1 MNATIPAPGQIV
13 RVRHRHYVVTE
24 VQTSKLP
31 PDPLSGI
38 IKAPQNLVGLSS
50 VEDDAEGEELQV
62 IWEMEPGGE
71 VRDRIALPQPVGFD
85 SPALMDAFLDAVRWG
100 AVSSADVRALQAPF
114 RSGIQIEDYQL
125 DPLVRALQ
133 MPRVS
138 LLIADDVGLGKTIE
152 TGLVVQEMIIRR
164 RARTA
169 LIVCPASIQIQWR
182 DQMRDKFGL
191 EFRIVDSKLIGEL
204 RRRRGLSVN
213 PWSHFPRLITSID
226 FLKRERPF
234 RRFKETLP
242 PDDAPGYPRRYD
254 LLIVDEAHNVAPSGR
269 GVYAVESLRTQAI
282 RGIIQHFEHRI
293 FLTATPHNGYPESF
307 RSLLELVDN
316 QRFSRGIEPDEKQL
330 RAIMVRRLKR
340 ELPPKWDGTP
350 RFPLR
355 KIETLEVDYSADEL
369 QAHENLKKYTQLR
382 SRSYASEVEKVAA
395 DFVLKILKKRLFSSP
410 AAFLTTLEKHELS
423 LKRSVKKIAKPSS
436 HTVGILKRRIQE
448 SEDDFADD
456 DAFEDNAAETVE
468 VASGFFRQP
477 TDEELG
483 LLKDLK
489 AFAMRH
495 SEIADSKAKRLVRWI
510 QQTIKP
516 DNRWSDERV
525 LIFTEYRATQ
535 KYLQSVFA
543 NHGLATGERLQSI
556 FGGMPHEE
564 TEKIKAGFQADP
576 KDSPIRILLATD
588 CASEGIDLQ
597 NHCSRLIHYE
607 IPWNPNRME
616 QRNGRLDRH
625 GQRAPEVKV
634 YHFVSKNYGSSGS
647 SHQQGNSLDGDL
659 EFLMK
664 VVQKIETIRE
674 DIGKVGPV
682 LAQQVEEAMIGK
694 RRELDTVK
702 AEQDARPIRRM
713 LSFERD
719 LRERLRKHAEQL
731 EETRKNLSIS
741 PSNIKRAV
749 DTALELAGQPAL
761 KPLRM
766 EGVDGEVYEMPH
778 LTGSWAA
785 CADGLAHPHTQR
797 VRPIVFDHD
806 LAVGRDD
813 VVLAHMNHRL
823 VQMSLRL
830 LRAEVWSQEDR
841 MKLNRV
847 TARMAKPN
855 SVRDPSVI
863 AFARLVVLGGDN
875 HKLHEETL
883 IAGGALRD
891 GRFYRYNVSETRNA
905 FYSATDIEAPKH
917 LKERFQELWPKY
929 QEAVNKALEAR
940 KNERADSLS
949 KLLIEKRDREMRD
962 SESILEELATAIR
975 AELNRKPDPQ
985 LTLWPQTEAEQF
997 RRDREA
1003 LKARLARV
1011 PAEIEAEKKAIMS
1024 RYETVTSRLFPVA
1037 VTFIAPKGL

>member
-24 VQTSKLP
+24 VQSSNLP
-31 PDPLSGI
+31 PDPMSGI

-62 IWEMEPGGE
+62 IWEIEPGAE
-71 VRDRIALPQPVGFD
+71 VRDRIALPQPAGFD
-85 SPALMDAFLDAVRWG
+85 SPARMDAFLDAVRWG

-138 LLIADDVGLGKTIE
+138 LLVADDVGLGKTIE

-164 RARTA
+164 RVRSV

-242 PDDAPGYPRRYD
+242 ADDAPKYPRRYD

-340 ELPPKWDGTP
+340 DLPPRWDGTP
-350 RFPLR
+350 RFPER
-355 KIETLEVDYSADEL
+355 KIEPLVVDYTADDL
-369 QAHENLKKYTQLR
+369 RAHENLKKYTQLR
-382 SRSYASEVEKVAA
+382 SKNYSTEAEKVAA
-395 DFVLKILKKRLFSSP
+395 DFVLKLLKKRLFSSP
-410 AAFLTTLEKHELS
+410 AAFLATLEKHEES
-423 LKRSVKKIAKPSS
+423 LKKSRKKVSKSL
-436 HTVGILKRRIQE
+436 TQQVGILKRRIE
-448 SEDDFADD
+448 SSEDDFSDD
-456 DAFEDNAAETVE
+456 DAFEENSAETVE
-468 VASGFFRQP
+468 VASSFFREP
-477 TDEELG
+477 TAEELE
-483 LLKDLK
+483 LLKQLK
-489 AFAMRH
+489 SWAQGQSH
-495 SEIADSKAKRLVRWI
+495 IADSKAKALVRWI
-510 QQTIKP
+510 KQTIKP
-516 DNRWSDERV
+516 DNKWSDERV

-535 KYLQSVFA
+535 KYLQQVFA
-543 NHGLATGERLQSI
+543 DHGLATGDRLQTI

-576 KDSPIRILLATD
+576 KESPIRILLATD

-597 NHCSRLIHYE
+597 NHCSRLVHYE

-625 GQRAPEVKV
+625 GQRAPEVRV
-634 YHFVSKNYGSSGS
+634 YHFVSKNYDKSRGSSDFM
-647 SHQQGNSLDGDL
+647 NELDGDL

-664 VVQKIETIRE
+664 VVHKIENIRQ

-682 LAQQVEEAMIGK
+682 IAQQVEEAMIGK
-694 RRELDTVK
+694 RRDLDTGK

-731 EETRKNLSIS
+731 DETKANLGIS
-741 PSNIKRAV
+741 PENIKRAV
-749 DTALELAGQPAL
+749 DTALELAGQPPL
-761 KPLRM
+761 KPVN
-766 EGVDGEVYEMPH
+766 VDWLAGTAFEMPH
-778 LTGSWAA
+778 LSGSWAA
-785 CADGLAHPHTQR
+785 CADGLAHPHTHR
-797 VRPIVFDHD
+797 IRPIVFDHD

-830 LRAEVWSQEDR
+830 LRAEVWSQQER
-841 MKLNRV
+841 MKINRV
-847 TARMAKPN
+847 TARIARQNTIK
-855 SVRDPSVI
+855 DPSII

-891 GRFYRYNVSETRNA
+891 GRFYRYNVSETKHA
-905 FYSATDIEAPKH
+905 FDSATDVEAPQH
-917 LKERFQELWPKY
+917 LKDRFQELWPKH
-929 QEAVNKALEAR
+929 QEPVNKALEAR
-940 KNERADSLS
+940 KNERAESLS
-949 KLLIEKRDREMRD
+949 KILIERRDKEMRD
-962 SESILEELATAIR
+962 SEAILEELATAIR
-975 AELNRKPDPQ
+975 AELHKKPEQQ
-985 LTLWPQTEAEQF
+985 LSLWPQTEAEQF

-1003 LKARLARV
+1003 LKGRLARI
-1011 PAEIEAEKKAIMS
+1011 PEEIVAEKKAIMA
-1024 RYETVTSRLFPVA
+1024 RYENVTSRLFPVA
-1037 VTFIAPKGL
+1037 LSFIAPKGL

>member
-24 VQTSKLP
+24 VQSSNLP
-31 PDPLSGI
+31 PDPMSGI

-62 IWEMEPGGE
+62 IWEIEPGAE
-71 VRDRIALPQPVGFD
+71 VRDRIALPQPTGFD
-85 SPALMDAFLDAVRWG
+85 SPARMDAFLDAVRWG

-164 RARTA
+164 RVRSV

-242 PDDAPGYPRRYD
+242 ADDAPKYPRRYD

-340 ELPPKWDGTP
+340 DLPPRWDGTP
-350 RFPLR
+350 RFPER
-355 KIETLEVDYSADEL
+355 KIEPLVVDYTVDDL
-369 QAHENLKKYTQLR
+369 RAHENLKKYTGLR
-382 SRSYASEVEKVAA
+382 SKNYSTEAEKVAA
-395 DFVLKILKKRLFSSP
+395 DFVLKLLKKRLFSSP
-410 AAFLTTLEKHELS
+410 AAFLATLEKHEES
-423 LKRSVKKIAKPSS
+423 LKKSRKKVSKSL
-436 HTVGILKRRIQE
+436 TQQVGILKRRIE
-448 SEDDFADD
+448 SSEDDFSDD
-456 DAFEDNAAETVE
+456 DAFEENSAETVE
-468 VASGFFRQP
+468 VASSFFREP
-477 TDEELG
+477 TAEELE
-483 LLKDLK
+483 LLKQLK
-489 AFAMRH
+489 SWAQGQ
-495 SEIADSKAKRLVRWI
+495 SNIADSKAKALVRWI
-510 QQTIKP
+510 KQTIKP
-516 DNRWSDERV
+516 DNKWSDERV

-535 KYLQSVFA
+535 KYLQQVFA
-543 NHGLATGERLQSI
+543 DHGLATGDRLQTI

-576 KDSPIRILLATD
+576 KESPIRILLATD

-597 NHCSRLIHYE
+597 NHCSRLVHYE

-625 GQRAPEVKV
+625 GQRAPEVRV
-634 YHFVSKNYGSSGS
+634 YHFVSKNYDKGRGSSDFM
-647 SHQQGNSLDGDL
+647 NELDGDL

-664 VVQKIETIRE
+664 VVHKIENIRQ

-682 LAQQVEEAMIGK
+682 IAQQVEEAMIGK
-694 RRELDTVK
+694 RRDLDTGK

-731 EETRKNLSIS
+731 DETKANLGIS
-741 PSNIKRAV
+741 PENIKRAV
-749 DTALELAGQPAL
+749 DTALELAGQPPL
-761 KPLRM
+761 KPVKVDWL
-766 EGVDGEVYEMPH
+766 EGTAFEMPH
-778 LTGSWAA
+778 LSGSWAA
-785 CADGLAHPHTQR
+785 CADGLAHPHTHR
-797 VRPIVFDHD
+797 IRPIVFDHD

-830 LRAEVWSQEDR
+830 LRAEVWSQQER
-841 MKLNRV
+841 MKINRV
-847 TARMAKPN
+847 TARIARQNTIK
-855 SVRDPSVI
+855 DPSII

-891 GRFYRYNVSETRNA
+891 GRFYRYNVSETKNA
-905 FYSATDIEAPKH
+905 FDSATDVEAPQH
-917 LKERFQELWPKY
+917 LKDRFQQLWPKY
-929 QEAVNKALEAR
+929 QEPVNKALEAR
-940 KNERADSLS
+940 KNERAESLS
-949 KLLIEKRDREMRD
+949 KTLIERRDKEMRD
-962 SESILEELATAIR
+962 SEAILEELATAIR
-975 AELNRKPDPQ
+975 AELHKKPEQQ
-985 LTLWPQTEAEQF
+985 LSLWPQTEAEQF

-1003 LKARLARV
+1003 LKGRLARI
-1011 PAEIEAEKKAIMS
+1011 PEEIVAEKKAIMA
-1024 RYETVTSRLFPVA
+1024 RYENVTSRLFPVA
-1037 VTFIAPKGL
+1037 LSFIAPKGL

>member
-24 VQTSKLP
+24 VQSSNLP
-31 PDPLSGI
+31 PDPMSGI

-62 IWEMEPGGE
+62 IWEIEPGAE
-71 VRDRIALPQPVGFD
+71 VRDRIALPQPTGFD
-85 SPALMDAFLDAVRWG
+85 SPARMDAFLDAVRWG

-164 RARTA
+164 RVRSV

-242 PDDAPGYPRRYD
+242 ADDAPKYPRRYD

-340 ELPPKWDGTP
+340 DLPPRWDGTP
-350 RFPLR
+350 RFPER
-355 KIETLEVDYSADEL
+355 KIEPLVVDYTVDDL
-369 QAHENLKKYTQLR
+369 RAHENLKKYTQLR
-382 SRSYASEVEKVAA
+382 SKNYSTEAEKVAA
-395 DFVLKILKKRLFSSP
+395 DFVLKLLKKRLFSSP
-410 AAFLTTLEKHELS
+410 AAFLATLEKHEES
-423 LKRSVKKIAKPSS
+423 LKKSRKKVSKSL
-436 HTVGILKRRIQE
+436 TQQVGILKRRIE
-448 SEDDFADD
+448 SSEDDFSDD
-456 DAFEDNAAETVE
+456 DAFEENSAETVE
-468 VASGFFRQP
+468 VASSFFREP
-477 TDEELG
+477 TAEELE
-483 LLKDLK
+483 LLKQLK
-489 AFAMRH
+489 SWAQGQSH
-495 SEIADSKAKRLVRWI
+495 IADSKAKALVRWI
-510 QQTIKP
+510 KQTIKP
-516 DNRWSDERV
+516 DNKWSDERV

-535 KYLQSVFA
+535 KYLQQVFA
-543 NHGLATGERLQSI
+543 DHGLATGDRLQTI

-576 KDSPIRILLATD
+576 KESPIRILLATD

-597 NHCSRLIHYE
+597 NHCSRLVHYE

-625 GQRAPEVKV
+625 GQRAPEVRV
-634 YHFVSKNYGSSGS
+634 YHFVSKNYDKSRGSSDFM
-647 SHQQGNSLDGDL
+647 NELDGDL

-664 VVQKIETIRE
+664 VVHKIENIRQ

-682 LAQQVEEAMIGK
+682 IAQQVEEAMIGK
-694 RRELDTVK
+694 RRDLDTGK

-731 EETRKNLSIS
+731 DETKANLGIS
-741 PSNIKRAV
+741 PENIKRAV
-749 DTALELAGQPAL
+749 DTALELAGQPPL
-761 KPLRM
+761 KPVKVDWL
-766 EGVDGEVYEMPH
+766 EGTAFEMPH
-778 LTGSWAA
+778 LSGSWAA
-785 CADGLAHPHTQR
+785 CADGLAHPHTHR
-797 VRPIVFDHD
+797 IRPIVFDHD

-830 LRAEVWSQEDR
+830 LRAEVWSQQER
-841 MKLNRV
+841 MKINRV
-847 TARMAKPN
+847 TARIARQNTIK
-855 SVRDPSVI
+855 DPSII

-891 GRFYRYNVSETRNA
+891 GRFYRYNVSETKNA
-905 FYSATDIEAPKH
+905 FDSATEIEVPQH
-917 LKERFQELWPKY
+917 LKDRFQELWPKY
-929 QEAVNKALEAR
+929 QEPVNKALEAR
-940 KNERADSLS
+940 KNERAESLS
-949 KLLIEKRDREMRD
+949 KTLIERRDKEMRD
-962 SESILEELATAIR
+962 SEAILEELATAIR
-975 AELNRKPDPQ
+975 AELHKKPEQQ
-985 LTLWPQTEAEQF
+985 LSLWPQTEAEQF

-1003 LKARLARV
+1003 LKGRLARI
-1011 PAEIEAEKKAIMS
+1011 PEEILAEKKAIMA
-1024 RYETVTSRLFPVA
+1024 RYENVTSRLFPVA
-1037 VTFIAPKGL
+1037 LSFIAPKGL

>member
-1 MNATIPAPGQIV
+1 MNVNIPAPGQIV

-24 VQTSKLP
+24 VQSSNLP
-31 PDPLSGI
+31 PDPLNGI
-38 IKAPQNLVGLSS
+38 LKAPQNLVGLSS
-50 VEDDAEGEELQV
+50 VEDDAEGEELRV
-62 IWEMEPGGE
+62 IWEIEPGAE
-71 VRDRIALPQPVGFD
+71 VRERIALPQPTGFD

-100 AVSSADVRALQAPF
+100 AVSNADFKALQAPL

-164 RARTA
+164 RVRSV

-191 EFRIVDSKLIGEL
+191 EFRIVDSKLIGDL

-242 PDDAPGYPRRYD
+242 ADDAPKYPRRYD

-269 GVYAVESLRTQAI
+269 GVYAIESQRTQAI

-350 RFPLR
+350 RFPNR
-355 KIETLEVDYSADEL
+355 KIETLEVDYTQDEL
-369 QAHENLKKYTQLR
+369 QAHENLKEYSSLR
-382 SRSYASEVEKVAA
+382 SKNYSSEAEKVAA
-395 DFVLKILKKRLFSSP
+395 DFVLKLLKKRLFSSP
-410 AAFLTTLEKHELS
+410 AAFLATLEKHEQS
-423 LKRSVKKIAKPSS
+423 LKRVVKKPAKLSTQS
-436 HTVGILKRRIQE
+436 LGILKRRIQE
-448 SEDDFADD
+448 TEDDFSDD
-456 DAFEDNAAETVE
+456 DAFEDNSAETVE
-468 VASGFFRQP
+468 VASSFFRQP
-477 TDEELG
+477 SDRELA
-483 LLKDLK
+483 LLRDLK
-489 AFAMRH
+489 AFAKRH
-495 SEIADSKAKRLVRWI
+495 SEVADSKAKRLTDWI
-510 QQTIKP
+510 KKTVKP
-516 DNRWSDERV
+516 DNKWSDERV

-535 KYLQSVFA
+535 KYLQSIFA
-543 NHGLATGERLQSI
+543 SHGLATGERLQTI

-597 NHCSRLIHYE
+597 NHCSRLVHYE

-634 YHFVSKNYGSSGS
+634 YHFVSSNYGSSRS
-647 SHQQGNSLDGDL
+647 SQGNGGGLDGDL

-682 LAQQVEEAMIGK
+682 IAQQVEEAMIGK
-694 RRELDTVK
+694 RRDLDTTK
-702 AEQDARPIRRM
+702 AEEGSRPIRRM

-719 LRERLRKHAEQL
+719 LRERLRKHTEQL
-731 EETRKNLSIS
+731 EETKKNLSIS
-741 PSNIKRAV
+741 PENIKRAV
-749 DTALELAGQPAL
+749 DTALEIAGQPGL
-761 KPLRM
+761 KPIKVN
-766 EGVDGEVYEMPH
+766 GIDGPVFEMPH

-785 CADGLAHPHTQR
+785 CSDGLAHPHTQKI
-797 VRPIVFDHD
+797 RPVVFDHD

-830 LRAEVWSQEDR
+830 LRAEVWSQDDR

-847 TARMAKPN
+847 TARIAKPH
-855 SVRDPSVI
+855 SIKDPAII
-863 AFARLVVLGGDN
+863 AFARLVVLGADN
-875 HKLHEETL
+875 QRLHEETL
-883 IAGGALRD
+883 TAGGALRD
-891 GRFYRYNVSETRNA
+891 GKFVRFNVTETKA
-905 FYSATDIEAPKH
+905 AVDSATDIEAPER
-917 LKERFQELWPKY
+917 LKARFQQLWPKHIDPL
-929 QEAVNKALEAR
+929 NRSLEAR
-940 KNERADSLS
+940 KNERAESLAK
-949 KLLIEKRDREMRD
+949 KLLEKRDNEVKD
-962 SESILEELATAIR
+962 SVAILTELQTAISK
-975 AELNRKPDPQ
+975 ELNRKPSEQ
-985 LTLWPQTEAEQF
+985 LSLWPANEAEQF
-997 RRDREA
+997 KRDREA
-1003 LKARLARV
+1003 LKRRLARI
-1011 PAEIEAEKKAIMS
+1011 PEEIEAEKKAIMS
-1024 RYETVTSRLFPVA
+1024 RYDTVTSRLFPVA